1 MTSTPGPVL
10 VQLSDTHIVAPGL
23 KLMGRIDTAPLLAAS
38 VQDVLALQPQPTAI
52 VVTGDLVDRGS
63 VAEYAHLRTLLQPL
77 IDAGWPLH
85 LLPGNHDAV
94 PALRS
99 AWPDLPT
106 LAPLADAALAPHV
119 LFATDL
125 GGLRLVALDT
135 VVAGAPHGTLCDRRL
150 QWLDTTLAEQPDI
163 PTIVAMHH
171 PPFVTGI
178 AHMDGMGLREGSEG
192 LAAVLRRHPQVERV
206 VCGHLHRTIVRRFG
220 GTVAMTVP
228 STAHQ
233 ITLDLRPDGPPAWRM
248 EPAGFAVH
256 TLRDGALVSHIAAAG
271 DFGPSQ
277 AFG

>member
-1 MTSTPGPVL
+1 ML

-23 KLMGRIDTAPLLAAS
+23 RLMRQIDSAPLLAAT
-38 VQDVLALQPQPTAI
+38 VQAVLRLRPAPTAI
-52 VVTGDLVDRGS
+52 VITGDLVDRGD
-63 VAEYAHLRTLLQPL
+63 AQEYAHLRALLQPL
-77 IDAGWPLH
+77 LDTGCPLH

-94 PALRS
+94 PALRA
-99 AWPDLPT
+99 AWTELPT
-106 LAPLADAALAPHV
+106 LAPLADPRLAPFV
-119 LFATDL
+119 LFATRL

-135 VVAGAPHGTLCDRRL
+135 VVAGAPYCTLCAHRL
-150 QWLDTTLAEQPDI
+150 RWLDTTLGEDATT
-163 PTIVAMHH
+163 PTLVAMHH
-171 PPFVTGI
+171 PPFITGV
-178 AHMDGMGLREGSEG
+178 AHMDGMGLREGAEG

-206 VCGHLHRTIVRRFG
+206 ICGHLHRPIVRRFA

-256 TLRDGALVSHIAAAG
+256 TLCDGAVVTHIAAAG
-271 DFGPSQ
+271 EFGQSQ

>member
-1 MTSTPGPVL
+1 MTSTPSPVL

-23 KLMGRIDTAPLLAAS
+23 RLMRRIDTAPLLAAS
-38 VQDVLALQPQPTAI
+38 VQAVLQLQPAPTAV

-63 VAEYAHLRTLLQPL
+63 AQEYAHLRVLLQPL
-77 IDAGWPLH
+77 LDAGWPLH

-94 PALRS
+94 PALRA

-106 LAPLADAALAPHV
+106 LAPLADPALAPHV

-135 VVAGAPHGTLCDRRL
+135 VVAGAPHGTLCGHRL
-150 QWLDTTLAEQPDI
+150 SWLDATLGEDATT

-171 PPFVTGI
+171 PPFITGV
-178 AHMDGMGLREGSEG
+178 AHMDGMGLREGADG
-192 LAAVLRRHPQVERV
+192 LAAVLQRHPQVERV
-206 VCGHLHRTIVRRFG
+206 ICGHLHRPIVRRFG

-248 EPAGFAVH
+248 EPPGFAVH
-256 TLRDGALVSHIAAAG
+256 TLRDGALVTHIAAAG
-271 DFGPSQ
+271 DFGASQ